1 MYADVAAFVQAC
13 SVCDRVKA
21 AFLAKSPVLHPLPIR
36 GMFYRWS
43 CDLVGPLPTTKGTGH
58 RFIMVMIEHFS
69 KWVELVALP
78 QKTARFTAAAFNSCV
93 LSRYGAPAECLTD
106 QGTEFRGEFQAMLD
120 DALVDHRRTS
130 RDHPQADGLAERMVQ
145 TIKVALRKFCLENDK
160 TTWDTA
166 LPRIAMGYRMS
177 KQASLSNYS
186 PYFLVFG
193 REPALGVN
201 VQAKCSQPV
210 DLEDPDIWL
219 RIVNERAQ
227 MFAREMPMAMRN
239 LQIAQHRDQL
249 RYATTRG
256 GSYRPRQR
264 KFEVGDY
271 VYMRRQQQTTLDPGT
286 NPRILRVKA
295 IRDNGILELQGAVHW

>member
-1 MYADVAAFVQAC
+1 
-13 SVCDRVKA
+13 
-21 AFLAKSPVLHPLPIR
+21 
-36 GMFYRWS
+36 
-43 CDLVGPLPTTKGTGH
+43 
-58 RFIMVMIEHFS
+58 
-69 KWVELVALP
+69 
-78 QKTARFTAAAFNSCV
+78 
-93 LSRYGAPAECLTD
+93 
-106 QGTEFRGEFQAMLD
+106 MLD

-166 LPRIAMGYRMS
+166 LPCIAMGYRMS

-271 VYMRRQQQTTLDPGT
+271 VYMRRQQQTTLDTGT

-295 IRDNGILELQGAVHW
+295 IRDNGILELQGADTLVVKENMKNCAPCFLPDIDQAMDPSRQRITDSTACAICSRADGEETMLLCDTCNAGYHMECLTPSGYGGACRTLALSSVHSRSLHRSSIACILMLGGE